1 MKFLFRGAALAL
13 ATFAFA
19 VTGAEAQTYGSIA
32 FGAAKPVSDFGDL
45 YDTGYTTR
53 GQVGYSLTVLDVHVQ
68 TGYSRFPASG
78 DSSDLDD
85 LSVYHAGAGARL
97 GLGFIWV
104 GANAAY
110 FFGDGEKG
118 VGFFPELGVKIWRL
132 EGVLDFRV
140 DGDEKW
146 GAARVGFRF

>member
-1 MKFLFRGAALAL
+1 
-13 ATFAFA
+13 
-19 VTGAEAQTYGSIA
+19 
-32 FGAAKPVSDFGDL
+32 
-45 YDTGYTTR
+45 
-53 GQVGYSLTVLDVHVQ
+53 
-68 TGYSRFPASG
+68 
-78 DSSDLDD
+78 

-97 GLGFIWV
+97 GLGFLWV

-110 FFGDGEKG
+110 FFGDGEEG
-118 VGFFPELGVKIWRL
+118 VGFFPEVGVKIWRL